1 MSLSRF
7 KTVLVLVLSGGALY
21 LGVLNLVDRSQWQQA
36 TDGIQWKESLRGVEI
51 DGFTP
56 QSEVIG
62 AMSLHPGDLL
72 IGINGIPIGNLDDLT
87 EVQELLAQR
96 LPGNTPATYL
106 VQHRDGSEE
115 SVSVFMIRRS
125 RITRTDVLLG
135 VVAGGFLIA
144 GLLIFVRSW
153 NTPGVF
159 HFYLVSLVGFV
170 LLLYRYS
177 GRADFFDLLIYW
189 LDVGAFLLLPPLF
202 VHYCYRFP
210 RSLAW
215 LERRPLA
222 AALLYIPGLFLLVVF
237 AAWFAD
243 WLTILRL
250 PRTPSLL
257 AFFDRLHLLHFVAFL
272 VFGAWVMV
280 LRRSWAD
287 AAEKQQLKWVAFG
300 TVAAIGPLLGGYGL
314 PFLLGWPIEPW
325 MEASVLSLLFIPLS
339 FAYAIAR
346 YRLRD
351 VDLFFKKSLSYLL
364 STSALVVLYVG
375 LTILIGKAV
384 EGMAGESGFFIFA
397 VAALIV
403 AFLFAP
409 LQNKIQEQIDRYFY
423 KDRYDYRQSFAD
435 FGRAL
440 SSHVSLPVL
449 VEKLS
454 VGLART
460 LDVAPVKVF
469 LKREESSSSQTFQ
482 LFSPHAQSGSRN
494 PVLHLPNESL
504 RWLDLDAAAI
514 ARRKS
519 VFPAET
525 METAEALGLQY
536 LQPLRTRDRVIG
548 LLSFGSRKVERFLS
562 SADLHLIK
570 TFSDYAAI
578 ALDNA
583 LLYRSLEANASEL
596 AELKGY
602 YENVVE
608 SITVGVCVLD
618 PEGIVTTWNSALE
631 RLYGLTSEEVVGKG
645 IEKIF
650 PRTFLRTLRRF
661 TGQSGWAVPRTAR
674 LPKLHLECA
683 NQETRLVGV
692 ILAPFVSNN
701 NTNTGTLVVLEDVT
715 KKAQLEN
722 QLSQA
727 EKLSS
732 IGLFAAGVAHEVNT
746 PLAGIS
752 SYAQMLLE
760 DLPGDDP
767 RRELLEKIEKQSF
780 RASEIINNLLNF
792 ARISDTDFQEVNVNS
807 LMLET
812 LSLLDHSFKN
822 IGIEV
827 KLDLDPGLPATIGNS
842 GRLQQVFMNLFLNA
856 RDAMPGGGEVAVL
869 SATRDSHLLIEIR
882 DTGGGI
888 SPDAIKKI
896 YDPFFTTKTV
906 GRGTGL
912 GLSVTYGIIQEHS
925 GRIMVESREGEGTT
939 FTLQL
944 PIKRLH

>member
-1 MSLSRF
+1 MSSSRI
-7 KTVLVLVLSGGALY
+7 KTILVLVLSGGALY
-21 LGVLNLVDRSQWQQA
+21 LGALNLVDRSQWQQA
-36 TDGIQWKESLRGVEI
+36 TDGIQWKESLRGVEL

-56 QSEVIG
+56 QSVVSG
-62 AMSLHPGDLL
+62 GMSLEPGDLL
-72 IGINGIPIGNLDDLT
+72 IGINGIPIGSLDDLT
-87 EVQELLAQR
+87 DVQELLTQR

-115 SVSVFMIRRS
+115 SVSLFMIRRS
-125 RITRTDVLLG
+125 RVTRTDVLLA
-135 VVAGGFLIA
+135 VVAGGFLMA

-153 NTPGVF
+153 STPGAF
-159 HFYLVSLVGFV
+159 HFYLVSLVAFI

-177 GRADFFDLLIYW
+177 GRVDSFDLLIYW
-189 LDVGAFLLLPPLF
+189 LDAGAFLLLPPLF

-210 RSLAW
+210 RPLVW
-215 LERRPLA
+215 LEKRPLA
-222 AALLYIPGLFLLVVF
+222 AVLLYVPGLFLLVVF

-243 WLTILRL
+243 WLTILHL
-250 PRTPSLL
+250 PRTPSFL
-257 AFFDRLHLLHFVAFL
+257 AFFDRLHLLHFATFL
-272 VFGAWVMV
+272 VFGAWVLV

-314 PFLLGWPIEPW
+314 PFLLGWPIETW

-339 FAYAIAR
+339 FAYAIAH
-346 YRLRD
+346 YRLMD
-351 VDLFFKKSLSYLL
+351 VDLFFKQSISYLL
-364 STSALVVLYVG
+364 SSSAVVVLYVG
-375 LTILIGKAV
+375 LTLLIGKAV

-409 LQNKIQEQIDRYFY
+409 LQSRIQEQIDRYFY

-449 VEKLS
+449 IEKLS
-454 VGLART
+454 EGLTRT
-460 LDVAPVKVF
+460 LDVAPVQVF
-469 LKREESSSSQTFQ
+469 LKRGESSSSQTFQ
-482 LFSPHAQSGSRN
+482 LFSPDGQLGPRS
-494 PVLHLPNESL
+494 PLLPLPAESL
-504 RWLDLDAAAI
+504 QWLDLDPGAI
-514 ARRKS
+514 ARRNS
-519 VFPAET
+519 LFPVET
-525 METAEALGLQY
+525 VAAADALGLQY
-536 LQPLRTRDRVIG
+536 LQPLRARDQVIG
-548 LLSFGSRKVERFLS
+548 LLSFGSRRDERFLS

-596 AELKGY
+596 AELKVY

-608 SITVGVCVLD
+608 SITVGVCVVD

-631 RLYGLTSEEVVGKG
+631 KLYGLTSKEAMGKD
-645 IEKIF
+645 IAKIF
-650 PRTFLRTLRRF
+650 PTTFLRTLRRF
-661 TGQSGWAVPRTAR
+661 TGQSGWAVPRTAH

-683 NQETRLVGV
+683 NLQTRLVGV

-701 NTNTGTLVVLEDVT
+701 NTNTGTLLVMDDVT
-715 KKAQLEN
+715 NKAQLEN
-722 QLSQA
+722 QLLQA

-760 DLPGDDP
+760 DIQSDDP
-767 RRELLEKIEKQSF
+767 RKELLQKIEQQSF

-792 ARISDTDFQEVNVNS
+792 ARISDSDFQEVNINS

-827 KLDLDPGLPATIGNS
+827 ELDLDPGLPATIGNG

-856 RDAMPGGGEVAVL
+856 RDAMPEGGEVTVL
-869 SATRDSHLLIEIR
+869 SATKDSHLLIEIR
-882 DTGGGI
+882 DSGSGI
-888 SPDAIKKI
+888 SADEIKKI

-925 GRIMVESREGEGTT
+925 GRILVESREGEGTI
-939 FTLQL
+939 FTIQL